1 MRSGAV
7 MQSSYLR
14 MTRSQTVMTKRWRNQ
29 SSHELKKQFEK
40 FQGLKVTQSK
50 ECQEI
55 LARTRQGLAS
65 GEQTDINTEQRSL
78 IVLSQFAS
86 LHLMSN
92 SGQGDHCELG
102 GEAGGGQADGAGQ
115 APGGGHGGR
124 KP

>member
-1 MRSGAV
+1 MDITIKIPKSSKMLVMRSVAV

-65 GEQTDINTEQRSL
+65 GEQTDMIL
-78 IVLSQFAS
+78 IQSRAL
-86 LHLMSN
+86 
-92 SGQGDHCELG
+92 
-102 GEAGGGQADGAGQ
+102 
-115 APGGGHGGR
+115 
-124 KP
+124 